1 MLTHSTLLKLVH
13 HGDWFTS
20 IDLKDAYFHIKIYP
34 PHRKFLRF
42 SFLGRGKRIPG
53 STIRLVSQ
61 RPSVCKMYRS
71 GTDSA
76 QGEGHSSRYLRML
89 YEDLWSLPPEIHEIP
104 FQCSVAVVLS
114 FLQGLIDQGKAFS
127 TIKVYLAAICL
138 SHWFW
143 LQNCGAASF
152 GMQVHERCAPHFAS
166 FKTTF
171 PSWDL
176 GLVLDALSISP
187 FEPLDK
193 VDFKILSFKT
203 ALRLALASAKRVSEI
218 HAFSV
223 HSACLQFMS
232 GDAGVFLKPNPAFM
246 PKILKAII
254 PLELRAFYS
263 PPFASSEQQK
273 LKWIVSSSC
282 FTHLY
287 RKN

>member
-89 YEDLWSLPPEIHEIP
+89 YEDPWSLPPEIHEIP

-152 GMQVHERCAPHFAS
+152 GMQVHERCAPHFAPVS
-166 FKTTF
+166 KPLSPHGIWDWCLMLF
-171 PSWDL
+171 PYPH
-176 GLVLDALSISP
+176 LSHWIRLIS
-187 FEPLDK
+187 K
-193 VDFKILSFKT
+193 YCH
-203 ALRLALASAKRVSEI
+203 LRR
-218 HAFSV
+218 H
-223 HSACLQFMS
+223 C
-232 GDAGVFLKPNPAFM
+232 G
-246 PKILKAII
+246 
-254 PLELRAFYS
+254 
-263 PPFASSEQQK
+263 
-273 LKWIVSSSC
+273 
-282 FTHLY
+282 
-287 RKN
+287 

>member
-61 RPSVCKMYRS
+61 HPSVCKMYRS

-127 TIKVYLAAICL
+127 TIKVYLAAML
-138 SHWFW
+138 
-143 LQNCGAASF
+143 
-152 GMQVHERCAPHFAS
+152 V
-166 FKTTF
+166 T
-171 PSWDL
+171 
-176 GLVLDALSISP
+176 LVLITKLWGSILWYAGSWKVRAALCQ
-187 FEPLDK
+187 FQNHFPLMG
-193 VDFKILSFKT
+193 FGIGAWCSF
-203 ALRLALASAKRVSEI
+203 
-218 HAFSV
+218 H
-223 HSACLQFMS
+223 
-232 GDAGVFLKPNPAFM
+232 
-246 PKILKAII
+246 I
-254 PLELRAFYS
+254 PIWA
-263 PPFASSEQQK
+263 
-273 LKWIVSSSC
+273 
-282 FTHLY
+282 TG
-287 RKN
+287 